1 MKTNDGRTLSLD
13 TLEFVRKRAIELFKE
28 GYNRTKIAD
37 MLGVNRVSVGTWIK
51 IYKEHGLTGLEL
63 KKPGRKTGSGRRLTP
78 DQEKDIQ
85 KMIRDK
91 MPDQL
96 KLPFAL
102 WNRRAIQ
109 ALIKEQFNIE
119 LPTRTINHYLKRW
132 GFTPQRP
139 IKRAYEQNPKK
150 VQEWLDDT
158 YPTIK
163 ERAEAEDAEIHW
175 GDETGVS
182 NDCNYG
188 RSYAPKGETPVVRR
202 NAQRFATGMISSIT
216 RQGKTRF
223 MCYQGAMNSQ
233 IFLRFL
239 KRLVKDSPKKIYLI
253 VDNLPVHHSKPVKK
267 WLEENS
273 EYIEIFFLPSYSPQH
288 NPDEY
293 LNRDLKQSIANKPP
307 ARNKNQ
313 LKRQVI
319 SHMKSIQK
327 LPNRVKSYFK
337 NPNVT
342 YAK

>member
-1 MKTNDGRTLSLD
+1 MKTNDGRKLNPAA
-13 TLEFVRKRAIELFKE
+13 LEFIRNRAIALFE
-28 GYNRTKIAD
+28 QGYKRNKIAEI
-37 MLGVNRVSVGTWIK
+37 LGVNHNTVGAWVK
-51 IYKEHGLTGLEL
+51 KYKELGTDGLTL
-63 KKPGRKTGSGRRLTP
+63 KKRGRKFGSGRRLSP
-78 DQEKDIQ
+78 EQEKTIQ
-85 KMIRDK
+85 KMICDK

-109 ALIKEQFNIE
+109 TLIKEQFNIE
-119 LPTRTINHYLKRW
+119 LPKRTINHYLNRW

-150 VQEWLDDT
+150 VREWLDVA
-158 YPTIK
+158 YPDIK
-163 ERAEAEDAEIHW
+163 ERAATEDAEIHW

-188 RSYAPKGETPVVRR
+188 RSYAPKGQTPVIRR
-202 NAQRFATGMISSIT
+202 NARRFSISMISSVT

-239 KRLVKDSPKKIYLI
+239 KRLIKDSPKKVFLI
-253 VDNLPVHHSKPVKK
+253 VDNLPVHHSRPVKT
-267 WLEENS
+267 WLEDNF

-288 NPDEY
+288 NPDEF
-293 LNRDLKQSIANKPP
+293 LNRDLKQSIAGKPP

-313 LKRQVI
+313 LKKQVV
-319 SHMKSIQK
+319 SQMKSIQK
-327 LPNRVKSYFK
+327 LPHRVKSYFK
-337 NPNVT
+337 NPNVV

>member
-1 MKTNDGRTLSLD
+1 MKTNDGRNLKPAA
-13 TLEFVRKRAIELFKE
+13 LEYVRKRAIELFE
-28 GYNRTKIAD
+28 QGYKRNKIAEI
-37 MLGVNRVSVGTWIK
+37 LGVNHNTVGVWVK
-51 IYKEHGLTGLEL
+51 RYKELGPDGLSL
-63 KKPGRKTGSGRRLTP
+63 KKRGRKFGSGRRLSA
-78 DQEKDIQ
+78 DQEKAIQ
-85 KMIRDK
+85 EMIRDK

-109 ALIKEQFNIE
+109 ALIKEQFKIE
-119 LPTRTINHYLKRW
+119 LPKRTINHYLNRW

-150 VQEWLDDT
+150 VREWLDAA
-158 YPTIK
+158 YPGIK
-163 ERAEAEDAEIHW
+163 ERADDENAEIQW

-182 NDCNYG
+182 NDCHYG
-188 RSYAPKGETPVVRR
+188 RSYAPKGQTPVVSR
-202 NAQRFATGMISSIT
+202 NARRFSISMISSVT

-239 KRLVKDSPKKIYLI
+239 KRLIKDSPKKVFLI

-273 EYIEIFFLPSYSPQH
+273 EYIEMFFLPSYSPQH

-293 LNRDLKQSIANKPP
+293 LNRDLKQSIAAKPP

-313 LKRQVI
+313 LKRQVV

-327 LPNRVKSYFK
+327 LPHRVKSYFK
-337 NPNVT
+337 NPNVV

>member
-1 MKTNDGRTLSLD
+1 MKTNDGRKLKLD
-13 TLEFVRKRAIELFKE
+13 TLEYVRKRAIELFKE
-28 GYNRTKIAD
+28 GYNRGEIAD
-37 MLGVNRVSVGTWIK
+37 ILGVTRLSVGKWVK
-51 IYKEHGLTGLEL
+51 IYKEHGLKGLSL
-63 KKPGRKTGSGRRLTP
+63 QKPGRKVGTGRRLNLE
-78 DQEKDIQ
+78 QEKTIQ
-85 KMIRDK
+85 KMIREK

-109 ALIKEQFNIE
+109 ALIKEQFEIT

-132 GFTPQRP
+132 GFSPQRP

-150 VQEWLDDT
+150 VQEWLDIT
-158 YPTIK
+158 YPTLK
-163 ERAEAEDAEIHW
+163 ERAKDEDAEIHW

-202 NAQRFATGMISSIT
+202 NAQRFSTGMISSVT

-223 MCYQGAMNSQ
+223 MCYQGAMNSH

-239 KRLVKDSPKKIYLI
+239 KRLIKDSPKKVFLV

-273 EYIEIFFLPSYSPQH
+273 EQIELFYLPSYSPEQ

-293 LNRDLKQSIANKPP
+293 LNRDLKQSIASKPP

-313 LKRQVI
+313 LKKQVI

-327 LPNRVKSYFK
+327 LPERVKSYFK
-337 NPNVT
+337 NPNVS

>member
-1 MKTNDGRTLSLD
+1 MKTNDGRTFKLD
-13 TLEFVRKRAIELFKE
+13 TLDFVRKRAIELYKQ
-28 GYNRTKIAD
+28 GYNRGVIAEI
-37 MLGVNRVSVGTWIK
+37 LGVNRNSVGTWIK
-51 IYKEHGLTGLEL
+51 IYKKHGLKGLEL
-63 KKPGRKTGSGRRLTP
+63 QKPGRKIGSGRRLSP
-78 DQEKDIQ
+78 EQEQDIQ

-109 ALIKEQFNIE
+109 ALIKEQFKIE

-163 ERAEAEDAEIHW
+163 ERAVAEDAEIHW

-239 KRLVKDSPKKIYLI
+239 KRLIKDSPKKIFLI

-267 WLEENS
+267 WLDDNS

-337 NPNVT
+337 NSNVA

>member
-13 TLEFVRKRAIELFKE
+13 TLDYVRKRAIELFKQ
-28 GYNRTKIAD
+28 GYNRTEIAG
-37 MLGVNRVSVGTWIK
+37 MLGVNRNSVGTWVK
-51 IYKEHGLTGLEL
+51 KYKKYGLKGLEL

-109 ALIKEQFNIE
+109 ALIKEQFNIK

-150 VQEWLDDT
+150 VQQWLDVT

-163 ERAEAEDAEIHW
+163 ERAENEGAEIHW
-175 GDETGVS
+175 GDETGIS
-182 NDCNYG
+182 NACNYG
-188 RSYAPKGETPVVRR
+188 RSYAPKGATPVVRR
-202 NAQRFATGMISSIT
+202 NAQRFSTSMISSIT

-223 MCYQGAMNSQ
+223 MCYQGAMNSH

-239 KRLVKDSPKKIYLI
+239 KRLIKDSPKKVFLI

-273 EYIEIFFLPSYSPQH
+273 EHIEIFYLPSYSPEH

-293 LNRDLKQSIANKPP
+293 LNRDLKQSISNKPP

-313 LKRQVI
+313 LKRQII

-327 LPNRVKSYFK
+327 LPIRVKSYFK
-337 NPNVT
+337 NHSVT